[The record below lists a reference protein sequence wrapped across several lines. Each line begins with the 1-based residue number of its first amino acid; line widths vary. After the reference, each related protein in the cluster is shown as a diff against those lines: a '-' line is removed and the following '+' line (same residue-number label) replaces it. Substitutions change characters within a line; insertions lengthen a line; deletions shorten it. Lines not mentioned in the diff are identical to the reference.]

1 MGCSV
6 TFLLVRKLLGL
17 VGIGPSSEEKD
28 VEIAVLRHQLA
39 VLRRQV
45 ARPRFSPTDRAV
57 LATLARLLPRER
69 WATFLVTPAT
79 LLRWHRE
86 LVRKYWTFPR
96 PETVAPNGLDAEIV
110 AVVLRLAREN
120 PRWGYLRIVGE
131 LRKLGV
137 ILSAT
142 SVRNVLRRHRL
153 KPAPRRSGPTWGEF
167 LRAQAAGTLACDFF
181 HVDTITL
188 RRLYVLFF
196 IDLDR
201 RKDFLAGVTEHPIG
215 NWVTQQAR
223 NLTMTLEDEGRV
235 VKFLIRDRDA
245 KFVGPFDEIIRSIGA
260 RVIKTPVRAPRANAF
275 ADDSLAP
282 PVASASIGCSSET
295 RVTSNACSP
304 SSSSITTQLGR
315 IAGSISR
322 SRSPTSRPSHLM
334 PRCRSSEST
343 DSAEFCV
350 TTPSL
355 RERRSRGKDQI
366 RLTGTLAL
374 SVQYLAPDAYRR
386 RRSRRISPSITENG
400 CYPHSRTRSVARSSD
415 HAAAKS

>member
-1 MGCSV
+1 MCQDRPREL
-6 TFLLVRKLLGL
+6 FCNLPARRKLLGL
-17 VGIGPSSEEKD
+17 VGIGPSPDEKD
-28 VEIAVLRHQLA
+28 VETAVLRHQLA
-39 VLRRQV
+39 VLKRQV
-45 ARPRFSPTDRAV
+45 ARPRFSPADRAV
-57 LATLARLLPRER
+57 LATLARFLPRER

-79 LLRWHRE
+79 LMRWHRD
-86 LVRKYWTFPR
+86 LVRRHWRFPR
-96 PETVAPNGLDAEIV
+96 PETVAPKALDAEIV

-153 KPAPRRSGPTWGEF
+153 KPALRRSGPTWTEF
-167 LRAQAAGTLACDFF
+167 LRSQAAGTLACDFF

-201 RKDFLAGVTEHPIG
+201 RKVFLAGVTEHPIG

-223 NLTMTLEDEGRV
+223 NLTMTLEDEGRF

-275 ADDSLAP
+275 AERFVGTARRECLDWLLIRNARHLERVLTEFVEHYNTARLSLGSGEVLHD
-282 PVASASIGCSSET
+282 VA
-295 RVTSNACSP
+295 
-304 SSSSITTQLGR
+304 
-315 IAGSISR
+315 
-322 SRSPTSRPSHLM
+322 
-334 PRCRSSEST
+334 
-343 DSAEFCV
+343 
-350 TTPSL
+350 
-355 RERRSRGKDQI
+355 
-366 RLTGTLAL
+366 
-374 SVQYLAPDAYRR
+374 
-386 RRSRRISPSITENG
+386 
-400 CYPHSRTRSVARSSD
+400 
-415 HAAAKS
+415 